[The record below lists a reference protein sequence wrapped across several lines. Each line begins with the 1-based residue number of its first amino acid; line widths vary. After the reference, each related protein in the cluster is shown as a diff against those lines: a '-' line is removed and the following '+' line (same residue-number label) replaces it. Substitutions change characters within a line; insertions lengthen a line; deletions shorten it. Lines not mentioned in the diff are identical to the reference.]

1 MEKRAIIEIFGQLR
15 KALSAYTQHEQWPG
29 YESGLTEDEFQSF
42 QRLINKEIQLNP
54 WFTKENCI
62 KAGMDD
68 YLTKPFTRVQLT
80 ELMARW
86 TQKLDQKV

>member
-1 MEKRAIIEIFGQLR
+1 MPGMDGLEASRTIRKREQSLGLIRKPII
-15 KALSAYTQHEQWPG
+15 ALTANAMT
-29 YESGLTEDEFQSF
+29 DD
-42 QRLINKEIQLNP
+42 
-54 WFTKENCI
+54 KENCI

-86 TQKLDQKV
+86 TQKLDQKVYQQPYSCRK